1 MVDPLSTSCKL
12 ICKIMGKIQ
21 PFVMSQKMQIA
32 NDHTRSHFLS
42 LLNV

>member
-1 MVDPLSTSCKL
+1 MVDPLSTNCKL

-21 PFVMSQKMQIA
+21 PFVMSQKIA
-32 NDHTRSHFLS
+32 NDHTPSHFLS